1 MLLLSSKFL
10 CSDVYKLTL
19 KLPQK
24 RQRSVNQGI
33 SVQERISDWTS
44 DIKTADRQTN
54 VGSGLSRF
62 YTITLCIPAHL
73 QHALQFIALLL
84 ESSPRGKAGRI

>member
-44 DIKTADRQTN
+44 DIKTTDRQTN

-62 YTITLCIPAHL
+62 HTITLCIPAHL
-73 QHALQFIALLL
+73 
-84 ESSPRGKAGRI
+84 